1 MVKQINLQKRLSLV
15 LWGTA
20 LLVFFLVAVGLAA
33 FHRFTLE
40 QRALRIM
47 EPYAYMIT
55 VGTDAAVSFEDPV
68 RAQEILDTL
77 ERSPDILGAEIVLDN
92 GQLLASFGAA
102 SKELPQTLGVMRDG
116 VYVGDDR
123 VELLQSLPRGGR
135 LKLGIG
141 QERLNRET
149 YQVLSLFGV
158 GLLVLMA
165 ATFGLSIVL
174 QRTIVKPITSLSKA
188 TELIRDRADYAHR
201 VPAAGSDE
209 IALLGRDFNT
219 MVEVIQE
226 REENLR
232 QVSALQSAIL
242 DNAAY
247 VIISTTEGG
256 LVTTYNPAAERML
269 GYTSGEVIDKQTP
282 ALWHDA
288 EEVKQYAQRLSEE
301 LDEEIEPGFEVF
313 TARPKRNL
321 PEENEW
327 TFICKNGKRVPVL
340 LTITALQ
347 DGAGQIIGFVGLAY
361 DLTERKRARE
371 QLQRH
376 KDELEHT
383 VQQRTH
389 ELMLARDA
397 AEAANRA
404 KSVFLANMSHELRTP
419 LNAILGFSSLIG
431 RDADLSSSQR
441 QNIEIINRSGEHL
454 LTLINDVLE
463 IAKIEA
469 GKLQLEI
476 SSFDFSSMVRDV
488 VDMMRLRAQGKGLQL
503 VLEMASECPRYLEGD
518 EARLRQI
525 LINLVGNAVKFT
537 EKGSVIVRFSTQS
550 HEGLQLLI
558 EVEDTGPGISEK
570 ERKHLFKPFVQLA
583 ERGEQKGTGLGLSIT
598 KQFVE
603 LMKGNISV
611 ESAKGKGSLF
621 RIELPI
627 TPTDHVDVA
636 TPEMEYVNEIVGLEP
651 GQPKYR
657 IIIAEDQREN
667 QLLLQKLMIEIDLEV
682 KLADNGEQ
690 CVEIFHEWPADLI
703 WMDMRMP
710 VMGGT
715 EATQR
720 IRRLPGGET
729 AKIIA
734 VTASAFKEE
743 QEEILAGGLDDFVKK
758 PFQFGDIYHCLARHL
773 GLKYRYKSEVAEKAE
788 PVVLTPAMLNR
799 VSDELREELSDA
811 LVSLDSDR
819 IATAVNKIS
828 SVDAALGYTLKRLCD
843 YFDYQTILNTLNYSP
858 IERT

>member
-1 MVKQINLQKRLSLV
+1 MQRRLSWG

-20 LLVFFLVAVGLAA
+20 LLVFILVAVGLAV

-40 QRALRIM
+40 HRALRIM
-47 EPYAYMIT
+47 EPYVRMIA

-77 ERSPDILGAEIVLDN
+77 DGSPDILGAEIVLDN
-92 GQLLASFGAA
+92 GQLLASFGAV
-102 SKELPQTLGVMRDG
+102 SKELHRTREVMRDG

-123 VELLQSLPRGGR
+123 IDLLQSLPMGGW
-135 LKLGIG
+135 LKLGIS

-149 YQVLSLFGV
+149 YQVLGLFGA
-158 GLLVLMA
+158 GLLVLIM
-165 ATFGLSIVL
+165 ATFGQLIVL
-174 QRTIVKPITSLSKA
+174 RRTIVKPITSLSKA
-188 TELIRDRADYAHR
+188 TELIRDRADYTHR

-209 IALLGRDFNT
+209 IARLGRDFNT

-232 QVSALQSAIL
+232 QVSALQRAIL
-242 DNAAY
+242 DNAAH
-247 VIISTTEGG
+247 VIISATPDG

-269 GYTSGEVIDKQTP
+269 GYTADEVIDKQTP

-288 EEVKQYAQRLSEE
+288 EEVKQHAHQLSEE
-301 LDEEIEPGFEVF
+301 LGEEIEPGFEVF

-327 TFICKNGKRVPVL
+327 TFICKNGKHVPVL
-340 LTITALQ
+340 LTVTALQ
-347 DGAGQIIGFVGLAY
+347 DGTGQIMGFVGLAY

-383 VQQRTH
+383 VQQRTQ

-431 RDADLSSSQR
+431 RDYELSASQR
-441 QNIEIINRSGEHL
+441 EKIEIINRSGEHL
-454 LTLINDVLE
+454 LTLINDVLD

-469 GKLQLEI
+469 GKVQLDI
-476 SSFDFSSMVRDV
+476 SSFDFGAMVRDV
-488 VDMMRLRAQGKGLQL
+488 ADMMRLRAQGKGLQL
-503 VLEMASECPRYLEGD
+503 DLEMASECPRYLEGD

-537 EKGSVIVRFSTQS
+537 EKGGVIIRFCTHS
-550 HEGLQLLI
+550 HEGLHLLI
-558 EVEDTGPGISEK
+558 EVEDTGPGISEMD
-570 ERKHLFKPFVQLA
+570 RKRLFKPFVQLA
-583 ERGEQKGTGLGLSIT
+583 EKGEQKGTGLGLSIT

-611 ESAKGKGSLF
+611 ESTKGKGSLF
-621 RIELPI
+621 RVELPI
-627 TPTDHVDVA
+627 TPADRLDVA
-636 TPEMEYVNEIVGLEP
+636 TAEMESIGEIVGLEP

-667 QLLLQKLMIEIDLEV
+667 QLLLQKLMVDIDLEV

-690 CVEIFHEWPADLI
+690 CVRIFQQWPADLI

-710 VMGGT
+710 VMDGT
-715 EATQR
+715 EATRR
-720 IRRLPGGET
+720 IRSLPGGD
-729 AKIIA
+729 KVRVVA

-743 QEEILAGGLDDFVKK
+743 QQEILASGLDDFVKK
-758 PFQFGDIYHCLARHL
+758 PFRFDDIYHCLARQL
-773 GLKYRYKSEVAEKAE
+773 DLKYQYKTEGAEKAE
-788 PVVLTPAMLNR
+788 PVVLTSAMLDK
-799 VSDELREELSDA
+799 VSDELRKELGDA

-819 IATAVNKIS
+819 IASVVNKIS
-828 SVDAALGYTLKRLCD
+828 NVDASLGYTLRRLSE
-843 YFDYQTILNTLNYSP
+843 YFDYQTILDALNYSP
-858 IERT
+858 VERT